1 MRFDLLLLL
10 IQRVHQGNS
19 QLFIG
24 LYKKVLDGCFC
35 LLIELSLDNEDEE
48 QLQSRG
54 IDVAEN
60 GQLVSFELPQ
70 VKLSALGER
79 VVDGIQGRMD
89 HEVGLQLLW
98 LREIVLV
105 YWLVVV
111 QDQEHWAIKGIL
123 SNYYSDFTTKAQNKS
138 QLTVH

>member
-1 MRFDLLLLL
+1 M
-10 IQRVHQGNS
+10 
-19 QLFIG
+19 FIG

-79 VVDGIQGRMD
+79 VVNGVQGRMD